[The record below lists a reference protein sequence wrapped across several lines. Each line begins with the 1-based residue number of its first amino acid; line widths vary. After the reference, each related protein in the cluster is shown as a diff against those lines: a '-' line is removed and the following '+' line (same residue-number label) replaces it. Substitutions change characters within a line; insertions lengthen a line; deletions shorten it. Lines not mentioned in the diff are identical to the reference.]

1 MKLYDNIIENII
13 QLAEPFVKADYKVLN
28 QAKDEEW
35 PLVTDRD
42 LILRS
47 DMAYELGSDLNPGFG
62 ATILTDNEALVSSDE
77 IIVCGQELSEIAD
90 NQPYIR
96 CTLVRVKEA
105 AMGEGNALYNAI
117 RKMEYIRY
125 HFYPEG
131 FMMRV
136 SASKRKESVRV
147 SKEALKRGLSFEK
160 VGNRMIQAFHQNEAV
175 DAVKIIYITDPEFDY
190 ERMEALLTESEAITE
205 TIDHMLKD
213 VKMDCDVCNLK
224 PVCDEVEGLREL
236 HFAQ

>member
-1 MKLYDNIIENII
+1 MKLYDKIIENITELI
-13 QLAEPFVKADYKVLN
+13 KECRPHTVKLKEAD
-28 QAKDEEW
+28 W
-35 PLVTDRD
+35 PLVSDRSI
-42 LILRS
+42 ILRS
-47 DMAYELGSDLNPGFG
+47 DMAYELGADLNPGFG
-62 ATILTDNEALVSSDE
+62 ATILTDSKELVPEDE
-77 IIVCGQELSEIAD
+77 ILVCGQDLQEITE
-90 NQPYIR
+90 NRPYVR
-96 CTLVRVKEA
+96 CTFVRVAPEK
-105 AMGEGNALYNAI
+105 MGEGNALYNAI

-136 SASKRKESVRV
+136 SASKNKESVRV
-147 SKEALKRGLSFEK
+147 SRQAVEKGISFSE
-160 VGNRMIQAFHQNEAV
+160 VGSRLIQAFHEQAAVEAV
-175 DAVKIIYITDPEFDY
+175 RIIYITEQSFCYKEFQK
-190 ERMEALLTESEAITE
+190 LLAESEAITE